1 MTFSIKHYLL
11 PLALLTASSSVLA
24 DWKLSPESTLRFIS
38 TKNTNLSEVHRFRAM
53 SGSVNNEGKA
63 NVLIDLTSIETGIP
77 IRNERLQSML
87 FETSQFGTLTIS
99 ADLPESL
106 LMALN
111 DGETIVSTLP
121 ITINLHGET
130 SSANAEIMATTGQD
144 GHVLVTS
151 LTPVLIKAIDFSLV
165 KGIETLRNIA
175 KLERISTTVPVTFTL
190 LFTEN

>member
-1 MTFSIKHYLL
+1 MRFFLKHYLL

-24 DWKLSPESTLRFIS
+24 DWTLSPESTLRFIS
-38 TKNTNLSEVHRFRAM
+38 TKNTNISEVHHFRSM
-53 SGSVNNEGKA
+53 SGSVTDDGKA
-63 NVLIDLTSIETGIP
+63 NVLIDLTSVETGIP

-87 FETSQFGTLTIS
+87 FETAQFGTLTIS

-106 LMALN
+106 LTALH

-121 ITINLHGET
+121 ITIHLHGET

-144 GHVLVTS
+144 GHVVVTS
-151 LTPVLIKAIDFSLV
+151 LAPVLVKAADFSLV

-190 LFTEN
+190 LFAEK